1 MLQEI
6 EEEIVN
12 IFSNAEVSKKGIF
25 IDAVELKGPSSTW
38 TYLMQDSQNQ
48 FSRLP
53 YLFETASTHI
63 KGTLFSLKSVY
74 SKALKNIKRNR

>member
-6 EEEIVN
+6 DEEIVN

-53 YLFETASTHI
+53 FLFEAASTHI
-63 KGTLFSLKSVY
+63 NKGTLFSLKSIY
-74 SKALKNIKRNR
+74 NKILKK